1 MNVVGAGLFGSL
13 TLALLIGAC
22 GGSTGSTGSPGTA
35 GSTGS
40 AGTASTGA
48 GGTAGA
54 TSTAGGGAGVAG
66 LDRNWAQWPM
76 PNSPSDVAAG
86 APNPQTYTDNGDGTV
101 TDTVTGLMW
110 QKAVASGTFTLP
122 QAVAFCPTLT
132 LATHSD
138 WRLPTIIELTSIVD
152 LGQSNPSINV
162 TFFPATPAA
171 SFWSSSPLAGS
182 PTFAWFVYFGSGYAE
197 RSFVTGSADV
207 RCVR

>member
-138 WRLPTIIELTSIVD
+138 WRLPTIIELTSILD
-152 LGQSNPSINV
+152 LGQSSLSINV
-162 TFFPATPAA
+162 TFFPATPVAA
-171 SFWSSSPLAGS
+171 FWSSSPLAGS
-182 PTFAWFVYFGSGYAE
+182 PTNAWVGDFSHGYTYGSDMT
-197 RSFVTGSADV
+197 SPNVV